1 MQVAGPKDGGW
12 KYTQSDPGAQ
22 NGNPGENFQLSW
34 HNLESV
40 SIRER
45 TIMTISRRFTL
56 QQILPVIGLG
66 GLVIGLAKAEP
77 QPHMRTALEHLR
89 AARQS
94 LEKAEPDK
102 GGHRVKAIEMVNGAI
117 REVEAGIAYANRH

>member
-1 MQVAGPKDGGW
+1 
-12 KYTQSDPGAQ
+12 
-22 NGNPGENFQLSW
+22 
-34 HNLESV
+34 
-40 SIRER
+40 
-45 TIMTISRRFTL
+45 MTISRRFTL

-66 GLVIGLAKAEP
+66 GLVIGLAKAQP